1 MKNSEGEGP
10 KWRIRTK
17 PSTTS
22 FSTISQSICR
32 RPNTPKNLMLQIDF
46 LNQGMIYKSI
56 RAVSGKRIEKSKKSP
71 IWRDRFM
78 RCRERISRMASEAFK
93 TKIVSPAKVLQTTD
107 LCILTNSLSSIRME
121 IFHSFREM
129 ISLKI
134 TELLIIRWST
144 QMMRHSVSLNL
155 TRYMLIR
162 KTKKEILMQTTSIR
176 AEKSLLSIP

>member
-1 MKNSEGEGP
+1 
-10 KWRIRTK
+10 
-17 PSTTS
+17 
-22 FSTISQSICR
+22 
-32 RPNTPKNLMLQIDF
+32 
-46 LNQGMIYKSI
+46 
-56 RAVSGKRIEKSKKSP
+56 
-71 IWRDRFM
+71 M
-78 RCRERISRMASEAFK
+78 RCRERISRMDSEAFK

-144 QMMRHSVSLNL
+144 QMMQHSASLNL
-155 TRYMLIR
+155 TRSMLIR

-176 AEKSLLSIP
+176 AEKSLLSTPWSMVMQIKPRKSFPPLSVWIQVKTICSPTPWETG

>member
-1 MKNSEGEGP
+1 MKNSEGEGQEL
-10 KWRIRTK
+10 RIITK
-17 PSTTS
+17 PSMTS
-22 FSTISQSICR
+22 FSTISLSICR
-32 RPNTPKNLMLQIDF
+32 RPNTPKNLMLPIDF

-56 RAVSGKRIEKSKKSP
+56 RAVSGKRIKKSKKSL

-144 QMMRHSVSLNL
+144 QMMQHSVSLNL
-155 TRYMLIR
+155 TRYMLR
-162 KTKKEILMQTTSIR
+162 KTRIEILIPKTSIR